1 MKESKRLA
9 AWLDAHAKYMKH
21 QDEQSEMRR
30 AARQLRSLE
39 HEIESNLDALQ
50 KAHEMLAEM
59 KSMLQEVAGVPKQEA
74 PREAK
79 RITLSGLW
87 R

>member
-1 MKESKRLA
+1 MNESKRLA

-30 AARQLRSLE
+30 AARRLRSLD
-39 HEIESNLDALQ
+39 HEIQSNLDALQ

-59 KSMLQEVAGVPKQEA
+59 KSMLQEVAGVPKQED
-74 PREAK
+74 PGEAK
-79 RITLSGLW
+79 RVALSGMW